1 MKITAYHCPWC
12 GGATNPYEKV
22 CRYCLNKMAR
32 IGRKS
37 RDVRVLINC
46 GEDYVYF
53 DDIITVSRKIH
64 EPSVDIDFEGRRY
77 YRFAPHREETISV
90 DMILTERSEMLYKM
104 IDGWKPQDLRLE
116 FLAKDRAIE
125 TRGYPTLEMT
135 TNSNIRS
142 VWTATL
148 TFQTFGDTKTYDT
161 AVPKGIT
168 CPNCGAEITSKYG
181 ACDYCGGWVEW
192 AKRGEE

>member
-46 GEDYVYF
+46 G
-53 DDIITVSRKIH
+53 
-64 EPSVDIDFEGRRY
+64 
-77 YRFAPHREETISV
+77 
-90 DMILTERSEMLYKM
+90 
-104 IDGWKPQDLRLE
+104 
-116 FLAKDRAIE
+116 
-125 TRGYPTLEMT
+125 
-135 TNSNIRS
+135 
-142 VWTATL
+142 
-148 TFQTFGDTKTYDT
+148 
-161 AVPKGIT
+161 
-168 CPNCGAEITSKYG
+168 
-181 ACDYCGGWVEW
+181 GWVEW